1 MTPKKR
7 EIVRRLYEIS
17 QRPDATPEQK
27 NLILQALR
35 KQGQKFVSE
44 SKART
49 AAEHPGAVP
58 GESFQLAEPTL
69 MDSIKAGA
77 ASLGTRA
84 ITAIP
89 STIAAV
95 QDFMGADD
103 VLTGLY
109 GKPASLSRTVHAQQ
123 EGLKEF
129 AKEKMG
135 VTPGANTEVVEEAA
149 GIVGDVVAPMGVAKA
164 ARPVSKGMGRASEL
178 INVITDNKQVANAL
192 EEAVSRGGVQA
203 QGKVADELRNVKFL
217 HETTPGEFIV
227 KPDDLNAEIL
237 RVGKGKPPATVVG
250 EAGSQGAKVGSQ
262 QLSKEEQARLAPKGK
277 KTGLGKPPE
286 FDVYWREL
294 QNEQNDDLADFLSN
308 TDDPIAATDHFSPK
322 QISREEAL
330 ESYRMEFKQD
340 PPGIKSNF
348 DPEDL
353 KLENQT
359 PKPDPPREPQGVK
372 PEPAFTDFDTYW
384 REQEATFGP
393 LTRDA
398 AMQSYMDDLAE
409 AKAAFKELEAP
420 KQPKGVPRIA
430 EKDKPPPTEDLTK
443 PPVSMD
449 DTEIHE
455 RTIRLAEAGD
465 IPQSTKKNKGET
477 SFFGWWL
484 RPEERQ
490 LRKYGGS
497 VGRELI
503 GKFKRME
510 YYQRLA
516 EADAVF
522 WATNQ
527 LSKLSKGDQ
536 VYLRKLVTKEIEP
549 DSAAYKLVPQHIKDL
564 VPDAQRHLQEV
575 MRRAQQAGVQTVDG
589 KVVQPLQDYWPS
601 RTLDYDATYKMRNRA
616 HATFDPS
623 LQLHRG
629 NRVAYDDNV
638 AEAFVAYIRNAY
650 QKIAEVREFGNKID
664 IEGYIK
670 KASPIDPETKLNN
683 PNWSGDDPAYIK
695 HFLDKYFGGKDQL
708 PEKLHN
714 LMGGINNF
722 VSGSM
727 LAKSGPVN
735 YTQAWYAAE
744 LYGSKHFL
752 KAVGQ
757 ISGRGKDLA
766 RTMMAKSGA
775 LSDTEVMSL
784 TYSNAPLAKYAQ
796 AMITHGGGKFSK
808 GSMASSEI
816 WNRMVSGTT
825 GLNAM
830 EDVFKK
836 ALEVQK
842 NLKTLPAGKRISQ
855 MNKLEE
861 YKSQLKKHGVDV
873 EGALKNGKMS
883 HGDELNIMLIASDKA
898 QHSTASTSLP
908 AMWNTGGV
916 FEQLVTKFQKY
927 PLKHAWRLREDI
939 GANKAFILKHFV
951 MATPVMAAASAFL
964 DVLAGENPLNKEAVE
979 IAWKGLS
986 MAFVLD
992 SAIYRFSDLK
1002 GGKIMDSAAHL
1013 RMASNLAKGWYGI
1026 LEGVFEGDPAEMM
1039 GAALEMNSKAFNV
1052 PMNRLIR
1059 EIGKDMKRE
1068 PTGSSTKIP
1077 GYNAPVYKEPKFDMG
1092 TGMPQ

>member
-7 EIVRRLYEIS
+7 EIVRRLYELS

-49 AAEHPGAVP
+49 AAENPGARDIDIQNPTLKDQVVGAVTGGLAGF
-58 GESFQLAEPTL
+58 GEGVLGMGTAAVDVMADTFNPLNNPLTRLVKGDKGGMKMPVTDALTKGTDKVIRKVNEATGTEPT
-69 MDSIKAGA
+69 M
-77 ASLGTRA
+77 T
-84 ITAIP
+84 
-89 STIAAV
+89 
-95 QDFMGADD
+95 QDVSRFVGN
-103 VLTGLY
+103 VLAPT
-109 GKPASLSRTVHAQQ
+109 P
-123 EGLKEF
+123 GLK
-129 AKEKMG
+129 G
-135 VTPGANTEVVEEAA
+135 V
-149 GIVGDVVAPMGVAKA
+149 K
-164 ARPVSKGMGRASEL
+164 
-178 INVITDNKQVANAL
+178 
-192 EEAVSRGGVQA
+192 
-203 QGKVADELRNVKFL
+203 GKVAKLEKKMAV
-217 HETTPGEFIV
+217 EA
-227 KPDDLNAEIL
+227 AEE
-237 RVGKGKPPATVVG
+237 VAEV
-250 EAGSQGAKVGSQ
+250 AAK
-262 QLSKEEQARLAPKGK
+262 EAPKKG
-277 KTGLGKPPE
+277 GLGKPPE

-294 QNEQNDDLADFLSN
+294 QNEQSDDLADFLSN
-308 TDDPIAATDHFSPK
+308 TDDPLASTDHFSPK

-430 EKDKPPPTEDLTK
+430 EKDIPPPTEDLTK

-516 EADAVF
+516 EADAVY
-522 WATNQ
+522 WATNE

-536 VYLRKLVTKEIEP
+536 ILLRKIVTKEIDP
-549 DSAAYKLVPQHIKDL
+549 TSPAYKLVPQHVKDMAAK
-564 VPDAQRHLQEV
+564 AQHHLQEV
-575 MRRAQQAGVQTVDG
+575 MRRAQQAGVETTDG
-589 KVVQPLQDYWPS
+589 KVVQPLQDYWPAE
-601 RTLDYDATYKMRNRA
+601 TLEYDANYKMRNRA
-616 HATFDPS
+616 NATFNPS

-629 NRVAYDDNV
+629 DKVTYSDDV
-638 AEAFVAYIRNAY
+638 LGTFVPYIRNAY
-650 QKIAEVREFGNKID
+650 QKIAEVREFGNKINFD
-664 IEGYIK
+664 DYLK
-670 KASPIDPETKLNN
+670 RANPVDPDTKLNN
-683 PNWSGDDPAYIK
+683 PNWSGDDPEYIK
-695 HFLDKYFGGKDQL
+695 RFLNKYFGDKEQL
-708 PEKLHN
+708 PKKLHN

-735 YTQAWYAAE
+735 YTQSWYAAE

-784 TYSNAPLAKYAQ
+784 TYSDAPLAKYAQ

-830 EDVFKK
+830 EDTFKK

-873 EGALKNGKMS
+873 EGALKAGKMS

-908 AMWNTGGV
+908 ATWGTGGV

-927 PLKHAWRLREDI
+927 PLKQAWRLREDI

-979 IAWKGLS
+979 TAWKGLS

-1002 GGKIMDSAAHL
+1002 GGKVMDSVAHL